1 MVGLASLGTL
11 ATIVI
16 AWKLSSFIADIFMG
30 GKSLA
35 LALPQLQIVLAVGLG
50 KALLIWAQEALAVRA
65 SATVKSQ
72 LREKFLVSIGK
83 LGPTWL
89 SKNSA
94 AELNLLANG
103 GLDALDP
110 YFAKYLP
117 QLVFTV
123 LATPT
128 LALVIF
134 LLDPISGL
142 IVLFTIPLIPLFMI
156 LIGMATK
163 KVQEEQL
170 LGQLQMANH
179 FNELLR
185 GLTTLRIFSRANP
198 QIETIAKV
206 SERQRVKTMKV
217 LRISFLSGFALE
229 LLASLSVALIAV
241 SIGLRLVNGD
251 LTLSLGLFVLLLA
264 PEAYLPLR
272 MVGANFHAAN
282 EGVAASTKVLDLIDL
297 AKVGETQATLA
308 TENRISA
315 NFEMGKITVI
325 DGPSGS
331 GKTTLLRSFLG
342 FVEQTRFDWDWVS
355 PEAGDRRAISAWAP
369 QRADCFNGSL
379 AANVVGP
386 NRTVDREM
394 LTESLRLA
402 AIEDVPVDYDLGAN
416 GAMLSGGQRQRV
428 SLARSY
434 YRLLTQGCTF
444 LLLDEPISALDSQT
458 ASRVMQGIKEINLRG
473 VTVIA
478 VSHQRQLLTI
488 ADRVIEVKQFV

>member
-35 LALPQLQIVLAVGLG
+35 LALPELQIVLAVGLV

-72 LREKFLVSIGK
+72 LRQKFLASIGK

-128 LALVIF
+128 LVMFLFLIEPVSGVIVF
-134 LLDPISGL
+134 L
-142 IVLFTIPLIPLFMI
+142 TIPLIPLFMI

-163 KVQEEQL
+163 KVQDEQL

-185 GLTTLRIFSRANP
+185 GLTTLRIFSRANS
-198 QIETIAKV
+198 QIEAIATV

-282 EGVAASTKVLDLIDL
+282 EGVTASTKVLDLIDL
-297 AKVGETQATLA
+297 AKEAQTAVAAGS
-308 TENRISA
+308 RISV
-315 NFEMGKITVI
+315 NFEPGKITVI

-331 GKTTLLRSFLG
+331 GKTTMLRSFLG
-342 FVEQTRFDWDWVS
+342 FVEEDRFDWDWVS
-355 PEAGDRRAISAWAP
+355 EEAGDRRAMSAWAP
-369 QRADCFNGSL
+369 QRADCFSGSL

-394 LTESLRLA
+394 LNESLRLA

-434 YRLLTQGCTF
+434 YRLLTQGCSF

-458 ASRVMQGIKEINLRG
+458 ASRVMQGVQEINLRG